1 LPIMELLTQPP
12 RKEGLTMKRMLAKC
26 LWITSSLVLLYMSP
40 LAAQADVTNADQAI
54 ARAAKFFK
62 DVGWKLEAKPRG
74 EPKAKFLAPEGKP
87 GRWKVCAGQLKVQL
101 EVEVASQTGKIL
113 SAFRREE
120 TGKRTQDIV
129 KITET
134 LANQRAAEYLRAAGI
149 SLDDKKLERS
159 ALSESGIM
167 IWEIKYRRMYKGFP
181 FHEDGLGMSLDLLD
195 GSLIGFGD
203 SCGSP
208 LPDTTD
214 VKLEKDLAVQ
224 AARDY
229 LAEFGLTAGNL
240 TSADLKIVQFYDLW
254 EYYEVG
260 GYPPETTSS
269 RLAWDVRF
277 DAPWEG
283 TAVFVDAENGSILGG
298 GMTRTL
304 PKSKVNMPA
313 LTEIDTVIVGLADK
327 WSEAIRLSG
336 KSGDGQTLIESIH
349 SLRKAGMP
357 DCKLPITLKFEG
369 KKRSYTFGY
378 SPTAHRL
385 TVLEKKY
392 KDKTIKGELDWETS
406 KEFEDLVAKYAGT

>member
-1 LPIMELLTQPP
+1 
-12 RKEGLTMKRMLAKC
+12 MKRMLVKC
-26 LWITSSLVLLYMSP
+26 LWMTSSLILLYMSP
-40 LAAQADVTNADQAI
+40 LASQENVTNADQAV
-54 ARAAKFFK
+54 ARAAKFFEG
-62 DVGWKLEAKPRG
+62 VGWKVDAKPRG
-74 EPKAKFLAPEGKP
+74 EPKARFLAPEGKP
-87 GRWKVCAGQLKVQL
+87 GRWEVRAGEL

-113 SAFRREE
+113 SAFRSGVLRE
-120 TGKRTQDIV
+120 RTQDIV

-149 SLDDKKLERS
+149 SLDDKKLEKS
-159 ALSESGIM
+159 APETFCAEPGCMMWKIR
-167 IWEIKYRRMYKGFP
+167 YRRMYKGFP
-181 FHEDGLGMSLDLLD
+181 FHEDGLVIHLDPLD

-203 SCGSP
+203 SCGSS

-214 VKLEKDLAVQ
+214 VKIEKDLAVQ
-224 AARDY
+224 AAREY

-313 LTEIDTVIVGLADK
+313 LTGIDTVIVGLADK
-327 WSEAIRLSG
+327 WSEAVRLSG
-336 KSGDGQTLIESIH
+336 KDGDGQALIESIH
-349 SLRKAGMP
+349 SLREAGMP
-357 DCKLPITLKFEG
+357 RCELSVTLKFEG

-385 TVLEKKY
+385 RVLEKKY
-392 KDKTIKGELDWETS
+392 KDKTIKGEAYWETS